1 MLIKERINY
10 DHVGVRAVVREDD
23 VCGII
28 KRLSKARHSVGYS
41 EERFTYGKV
50 YCHFMESRYP
60 HSYYGISL
68 MNVVTPRIL
77 PTICVQERAE
87 VLL

>member
-28 KRLSKARHSVGYS
+28 KRLSKARHWVGYS

-50 YCHFMESRYP
+50 
-60 HSYYGISL
+60 
-68 MNVVTPRIL
+68 
-77 PTICVQERAE
+77 
-87 VLL
+87 